1 MASGV
6 KFRSTGSSGV
16 KFKSTGGYKAPSARV
31 RRKAGS
37 LVNNVKAF
45 KTPKLYNREAG
56 NPRQDMQFK
65 SYTDQTGRKI
75 HEYMDGTKVVLK
87 RRAKTKIGK
96 VKAGRKQ
103 PMPFSSNG

>member
-6 KFRSTGSSGV
+6 KFSS
-16 KFKSTGGYKAPSARV
+16 GGYKAPSARV
-31 RRKAGS
+31 RRKSGS

-87 RRAKTKIGK
+87 RRPKTKIG
-96 VKAGRKQ
+96 KAGRKQ
-103 PMPFSSNG
+103 PMPFSSSG